1 MESVCCFGKLLQIVM
16 NAKHILPLI
25 ALSLATVSAG
35 ERETFDFGWKFKYFG
50 GNDPADSGSPTWCT
64 GYQGGHPA
72 SHAVDGNMDT
82 RWCAPNSEAGHK
94 LVIAPGFNDPVKL
107 FLIYWEKA
115 NMFDVNVQVVCHD
128 ESKNL
133 NLSFNQ
139 GGQAA
144 SFVMLPE
151 PASIRYVVV
160 TVPKGT
166 QSTQWMS
173 VREVLF
179 TGADNKPLKPRRGPG
194 AMAHAA
200 VDADEIGY
208 KTVQL
213 PHDWAI
219 ESPFLE
225 AEPNETGKLPWN
237 GWGWYRKNFD
247 VPATFDATK
256 ERWYLDFDG
265 VMSRPQIYV
274 NGKKAGEWAY
284 GYNSFRVDIT
294 PFLEAGKKNLVAVM
308 ASNLPLSTRW
318 YPGAGI
324 YRHVWLEKTSP
335 VHLAQWPTY
344 VTTPEITEH
353 SALVKVQTT
362 VANTSDTTAE
372 VTVLQKVDGAA
383 ANPATITLAPGT
395 EAVVEQELRLASPK
409 LWSCESP
416 NLYKLET
423 SIVMDGRTIDTYDT
437 SFGVRSVEWRKEG
450 FFLNGKRVQ
459 IKGVCEHHDLG
470 ALGAAFHARAYE
482 RKIEKLKEMG
492 CNSIRMTHNP
502 PAPEVLEL
510 CDKHGILVVD
520 ELFDI
525 WKRQK
530 YEKVNG
536 YHIYWDKWWQKDVRN
551 FMLRDRNHPSII
563 AWSGGNEI
571 MEQTMSDVASVRANR
586 AKYKSDAEHKQA
598 IARAEEWN
606 ELNFRIGYALRDE
619 IRKYDTTRPYTVGC
633 NDQSAWRN
641 GFIDTMDVYGFNY
654 KPHLYDDFRKVYK
667 DKPYYG
673 SETCSCVGTRDTYNF
688 PLGWGVGDGYFKPGA
703 VPHQVSAYG
712 LASTHWGS
720 CPDTEM
726 KAHTMAPDLAGE
738 YVWTG
743 FDYIG
748 EPTPYNQDASIENNI
763 KHLPVA
769 QREAIMRE
777 YAAMGNRAVSRSS
790 YFGIIDL
797 AGFPKDIYYLYQS
810 RWNPDKAQAHILPHW
825 NWKGHEGRTTPVMVF
840 TSGDEAELFV
850 NGKSQGVRRRG
861 DGPTFVQKDKS
872 LEVSKNEFR
881 FTWENVIYEPGT
893 VEVVVKKDGKPWATA
908 KRVTTGDSAAV
919 KAEVDRDV
927 IAGDGRDLSFIELA
941 LTDAQGNVVP
951 TDSRRVSFSIE
962 GPAELVGFC
971 NGDPT
976 DWTCMQD
983 LDQRFFNGRLL
994 AVVRGKRG
1002 ESGAATVTVKANG
1015 LPEIKVPVTVQPEK

>member
-1 MESVCCFGKLLQIVM
+1 MIMMK
-16 NAKHILPLI
+16 AKYVLPLL
-25 ALSLATVSAG
+25 ALSVTSAYAG

-50 GNDPADSGSPTWCT
+50 SFDPSNAGIATAST
-64 GYQGGHPA
+64 GHQGDHPEA
-72 SHAVDGNMDT
+72 YAVDNNMDT
-82 RWCAPNSEAGHK
+82 RWCAPNQKNGHIFI
-94 LVIAPGFNDPVKL
+94 VSPGFKDPVKL
-107 FLIYWEKA
+107 FLIYWEKP
-115 NMFDVNVQVVCHD
+115 NNFDVVIKVNCWD
-128 ESKNL
+128 ESKNFS
-133 NLSFNQ
+133 LSFNQ

-144 SFVMLPE
+144 SFVMMPE
-151 PASIRYVVV
+151 PTAIRNVEV
-160 TVPKGT
+160 TVPKGANIK
-166 QSTQWMS
+166 QWMS
-173 VREVLF
+173 IREILF
-179 TGADNKPLKPRRGPG
+179 TGANDEYLKVRRGPG
-194 AMAHAA
+194 ALVHAA
-200 VDADEIGY
+200 VDADETGY
-208 KTVQL
+208 KPVQL

-225 AEPNETGKLPWN
+225 AEPNETGKLPWK
-237 GWGWYRKNFD
+237 GWGWYRKNFE
-247 VPATFDATK
+247 VPADFNSGKD
-256 ERWYLDFDG
+256 RWYLDFDG
-265 VMSRPQIYV
+265 VMSRPLIYV
-274 NGKKAGEWAY
+274 NGQKAGEWAY

-294 PFLEAGKKNLVAVM
+294 PYLKPGQQNLVAVM
-308 ASNLPLSTRW
+308 ASNLELSTRW

-324 YRHVWLEKTSP
+324 YRHVWLEKTGP
-335 VHLAQWPTY
+335 VHLTQWPTY
-344 VTTPEITEH
+344 VTTPEITAD

-362 VANTSDTTAE
+362 VSNTGDTPAE
-372 VTVLQKVDGAA
+372 VTVNQTVEGTASHSS
-383 ANPATITLAPGT
+383 TITIAPGT
-395 EAVVEQELRLASPK
+395 QGVVEQELRIPNPR

-416 NLYKLET
+416 NLYQLQTQVSMNGKE
-423 SIVMDGRTIDTYDT
+423 IDSRITT
-437 SFGVRSVEWRKEG
+437 FGVRSVEWRKEG

-459 IKGVCEHHDLG
+459 LKGVCEHHDLG
-470 ALGAAFHARAYE
+470 ALGAAFHTRAYE

-502 PAPEVLEL
+502 PAPEVLDL
-510 CDKHGILVVD
+510 CDKHGILVID

-536 YHIYWDKWWQKDVRN
+536 YHIYWDEWWKKDVQN

-571 MEQTMSDVASVRANR
+571 MEQTMSKHD
-586 AKYKSDAEHKQA
+586 K
-598 IARAEEWN
+598 EWN
-606 ELNFRIGYALRDE
+606 DFNFRIGYGLRDE
-619 IRKYDTTRPYTVGC
+619 IRKYDMTRPYTVGC
-633 NDQSAWRN
+633 NDQNAWKN
-641 GFIDTMDVYGFNY
+641 GFIDTMDIYGFNY
-654 KPHLYDDFRKVYK
+654 KPHQYAQFRLKHPE
-667 DKPYYG
+667 KPFYG

-688 PLGWGVGDGYFKPGA
+688 PLDWSVGGGYFKPGA

-726 KAHTMAPDLAGE
+726 YAHTKAPDFAGE

-763 KHLPVA
+763 KHLPKA

-777 YAAMGNRAVSRSS
+777 YEAMGNRAVSRSS

-810 RWNPDKAQAHILPHW
+810 QWNAEKPMAHILPHW
-825 NWKGHEGRTTPVMVF
+825 NWKGREGQVTPVMVF

-861 DGPTFVQKDKS
+861 DGPTFTQKDKT
-872 LEVSKNEFR
+872 LAVSKNQFR
-881 FTWENVIYEPGT
+881 FTWEDVVYEPGT

-908 KRVTTGDSAAV
+908 KRVTTGEPASVTA
-919 KAEVDRDV
+919 KVDRSTILGDARD
-927 IAGDGRDLSFIELA
+927 IAHVELA

-951 TDSRRVSFSIE
+951 TDSRKVSFSIE
-962 GPAELVGFC
+962 GPAELAGFC

-983 LDQRFFNGRLL
+983 YNQCFFNGRLL

-1002 ESGAATVTVKANG
+1002 ESGTATVTVKAEG
-1015 LPEIKVPVTVQPEK
+1015 LPEIKVPVEITAPTPEQLRK

>member
-1 MESVCCFGKLLQIVM
+1 MESVCRFGKLLQIVM

-82 RWCAPNSEAGHK
+82 RWCAPNSETGHK
-94 LVIAPGFNDPVKL
+94 LVIAPGFTDPVKL
-107 FLIYWEKA
+107 FFIYWEKA
-115 NMFDVNVQVVCHD
+115 NMFDVNVKVVCHD

-144 SFVMLPE
+144 SFVILPE

-160 TVPKGT
+160 SVPKGT

-633 NDQSAWRN
+633 NDQSAWKN

>member
-1 MESVCCFGKLLQIVM
+1 MESVCRFGKLLQIVM

-82 RWCAPNSEAGHK
+82 RWCAPNSETGHK
-94 LVIAPGFNDPVKL
+94 LVIAPGFTDPVKL

-115 NMFDVNVQVVCHD
+115 NLFDVKVQVVCHD

-133 NLSFNQ
+133 DLSFNQ

-144 SFVMLPE
+144 SFVILPE

-219 ESPFLE
+219 ESPFL
-225 AEPNETGKLPWN
+225 AGEPNETGKLPWN

-294 PFLEAGKKNLVAVM
+294 PYLEAGKKNLVAVM

-324 YRHVWLEKTSP
+324 YRHVWLEKTPP

-344 VTTPEITEH
+344 VTTPEISEH

-395 EAVVEQELRLASPK
+395 EGVVEQELRLASPK
-409 LWSCESP
+409 LWSCETP

-423 SIVMDGRTIDTYDT
+423 SIVMDGRTIDSYDT
-437 SFGVRSVEWRKEG
+437 SFGVRTVEWRKEG

-510 CDKHGILVVD
+510 CDKHGMLVVD

-536 YHIYWDKWWQKDVRN
+536 YHIYWDQWWQKDVRN

-810 RWNPDKAQAHILPHW
+810 RWNPDKDQAHILPHW